1 MNRIVKTCFALTLFL
16 ITAFPA
22 KSQQEVDF
30 CISDGLNDS
39 IMCTRIETNI
49 KYLLQSLNENA
60 VTGKMPKFPSKIYA
74 KDADKKIEEILKNS
88 AMPCATSI
96 LKCRV
101 FLTNDGGYQVRGIPV
116 RVMAADAD
124 KQNQEVVVEFNSLGL
139 IDNVSI
145 SLETQRYKA
154 LMEEAEGIKDVARRQ
169 IIIDFVENF
178 RTSYNRKDLKYL
190 QQVYSDNALII
201 TGRVVKTVN
210 TPEAPM
216 KYLSQEKIKYVTQ
229 TKKEYLDK
237 LAMVFKATK
246 FLNVD
251 FSDIEITQHPKYP
264 DIYGVI
270 LKQGW
275 RTDRYS
281 DEGYLFLV
289 IDFKDELN
297 PLIQVR
303 TWQPTKFPSG
313 KPLPHDQIFHL
324 GSFHIVR

>member
-1 MNRIVKTCFALTLFL
+1 MNKVVKDYIVLILFL
-16 ITAFPA
+16 LVAVPV

-30 CISDGLNDS
+30 GISDGLTDS
-39 IMCTRIETNI
+39 TMCARIEMNM
-49 KYLLQSLNENA
+49 KYFLQSLNENA
-60 VTGKMPKFPSKIYA
+60 VTGKIPKFPSKVYV
-74 KDADKKIEEILKNS
+74 KDADKKIEEMLKNS
-88 AMPCATSI
+88 AMPCTTSM

-101 FLTNDGGYQVRGIPV
+101 FLTNDGGYQIRGIPV
-116 RVMAADAD
+116 KVMAADED
-124 KQNQEVVVEFNSLGL
+124 KQNQEIVVEFNSLGL

-145 SLETQRYKA
+145 SLENQRYKA

-169 IIIDFVENF
+169 VIIDFVENF

-210 TPEAPM
+210 TPETAM
-216 KYLSQEKIKYVTQ
+216 KYLSQEKIKYITQ

-251 FSDIEITQHPKYP
+251 FSDIEIAQHPKYP
-264 DIYGVI
+264 DIYGVT

-281 DEGYLFLV
+281 DDGYLFLM

-313 KPLPHDQIFHL
+313 KPLPRDQVFHL

>member
-1 MNRIVKTCFALTLFL
+1 MSRIVKVCFALNFFL
-16 ITAFPA
+16 ITVLSA

-30 CISDGLNDS
+30 GISDGLGDS
-39 IMCTRIETNI
+39 AMCARIETNM

-60 VTGKMPKFPSKIYA
+60 VTGKIPKFPSKVYA
-74 KDADKKIEEILKNS
+74 KDADKKIEEMLKNS
-88 AMPCATSI
+88 AMPCATST

-101 FLTNDGGYQVRGIPV
+101 FVTNDGGYQIRGIPV
-116 RVMAADAD
+116 RIMAADED
-124 KQNQEVVVEFNSLGL
+124 KQNQEIVVAFNALGL

-145 SLETQRYKA
+145 SLENQRYKA

-169 IIIDFVENF
+169 VIIDFVENF

-210 TPEAPM
+210 TQEVAM
-216 KYLSQEKIKYVTQ
+216 KYLSEEKIKYVTQ

-251 FSDIEITQHPKYP
+251 FSDIEISQHPKYP
-264 DIYGVI
+264 DIYGVA

-281 DEGYLFLV
+281 DEGYLFLM

-303 TWQPTKFPSG
+303 TWQPTKFPNG
-313 KPLPHDQIFHL
+313 KSLPRDQIFHL